1 MKLYRIDIIS
11 SIDRPSNMEL
21 IVANT
26 ELMLKGLI
34 AVSVH
39 DRK

>member
-11 SIDRPSNMEL
+11 SADRPSNMEL

-34 AVSVH
+34 TVSVH